1 MTRAVDCGATLL
13 PPMPAFYHRP
23 QAIMDLV
30 HQTIGKALH
39 KVGIEHNLFER
50 WNGHRE
56 EERPAPAV
64 EMPKRNLRALG

>member
-23 QAIMDLV
+23 QAIMNLV

-39 KVGIEHNLFER
+39 
-50 WNGHRE
+50 
-56 EERPAPAV
+56 
-64 EMPKRNLRALG
+64 